1 MLKVLFVCT
10 HNSARSQISEA
21 LLNEKGKGRIIAS
34 SAGTEPAEEI
44 NPLAVEAMREI
55 GIDISEKKPKSI
67 ENFLQE
73 SFDLVIT
80 LCEKGR
86 NQCQDIFK
94 NAVQAYWGIDDP
106 NYFEG
111 TYEEKLEHIRR
122 IIMEL
127 SMRINLLL
135 ALPLEKMDKVL
146 LKQKIENIFIRLPN

>member
-10 HNSARSQISEA
+10 RNSARSQIAEA
-21 LLNEKGKGRIIAS
+21 LLNKKGKGRIVAY

-55 GIDISEKKPKSI
+55 GIDISNKKPKSI

-80 LCEKGR
+80 LCEKAR

-106 NYFEG
+106 QYFEG
-111 TYEEKLEHIRR
+111 TYEEKLEHTRR
-122 IIMEL
+122 ISVEL
-127 SMRINLLL
+127 AMRINLLL
-135 ALPLEKMDKVL
+135 ELPLEKMDKVL
-146 LKQKIENIFIRLPN
+146 LRQKIENILRTK